1 MDTLHLSSSVGAD
14 ADVTEK
20 MRLHMATPAALR
32 ESRAETSLRMPR
44 ADYDRLASP
53 MAHPGNAPLRTFEVA
68 ALRADN
74 TRSIATFKA
83 PALPLFESAF
93 SAFARGATI
102 AAPNGSIAVE
112 DLQPG
117 DWLNTSSGTPAQ
129 VLWIGS
135 SNFVPADTGRRMPL
149 IRIMAD
155 SFGQNRPGS
164 FVTVG
169 PAARL
174 LQTPPHLRG
183 TTGGGAMLTP
193 ADMFVDNVNVI
204 EVVPPTP
211 VRLFHLCLSRH
222 AAVDVGGIHM
232 ETFHPGM
239 GAARQVTHA
248 QRDLFLSMFPHIA
261 HITDFGPLAHPR
273 APETELDAV
282 G

>member
-1 MDTLHLSSSVGAD
+1 MTTAATLRV
-14 ADVTEK
+14 
-20 MRLHMATPAALR
+20 
-32 ESRAETSLRMPR
+32 PR
-44 ADYDRLASP
+44 AANSRY
-53 MAHPGNAPLRTFEVA
+53 NAPRMQTHTPLTRTYEIA
-68 ALRADN
+68 ALRADSSL
-74 TRSIATFKA
+74 TISSIKA
-83 PALPLFESAF
+83 PAMPLFESAF
-93 SAFARGATI
+93 SAFARGAML
-102 AAPNGSIAVE
+102 AAPEGDIAIE
-112 DLQPG
+112 DLKPG

-135 SNFVPADTGRRMPL
+135 SQFVPADTGRRVPL

-155 SFGQNRPGS
+155 SFGQNRPES

-183 TTGGGAMLTP
+183 SAGGADMLTP
-193 ADMFVDNVNVI
+193 ASAFVDNVNII

-211 VRLFHLCLSRH
+211 VRLFHICLSRH
-222 AAVDVGGIHM
+222 AAVNVGGIQI

-239 GAARQVTHA
+239 GATRSVTHA

-273 APETELDAV
+273 APELDAMA